1 MIFPCYRLL
10 LGGLLLLLVTA
21 CADPSVTAAAPSTE
35 SAPLAVDLGA
45 SSRISR
51 IAGAPGE
58 GEGYDAMRSAPASPD
73 AMAGMAHANAAP
85 LVKASAPAADHAN
98 MDHSSMGHGAMPGPA
113 AAAPAAP
120 QVAQAAQA
128 QGTATVNS
136 IDPAGHKIN
145 LSHGP
150 IPAIGWP
157 AMTMDFAVAHTVD
170 LRALKPGT
178 KIGFTMQRGAD
189 GMYVIQSISP
199 AGGQ

>member
-1 MIFPCYRLL
+1 MTFPFHRLL
-10 LGGLLLLLVTA
+10 LGGSLLLLVTA
-21 CADPSVTAAAPSTE
+21 CADHSVTAAAPLTE

-58 GEGYDAMRSAPASPD
+58 GEGYDAMRSVPASPG

-113 AAAPAAP
+113 AAAPATP
-120 QVAQAAQA
+120 QVAQAVQA
-128 QGTATVNS
+128 QGTATVNA

-199 AGGQ
+199 EGGQ